1 MELSFKI
8 IKEFS
13 GFIKVN
19 TDRMHLRKAL
29 LKAAVIVYSTK
40 QYIGKFLDSESEGR
54 ISHMK
59 NGAYNG
65 DTFREIIELCIHAGK
80 ANITNILTTGK
91 SRIKESMES
100 IVAMLYGKSK
110 RLCKSKVSYINRI
123 KGKDVSIILEIIK
136 RKPLVSYLNDK
147 LMLPNA

>member
-1 MELSFKI
+1 M
-8 IKEFS
+8 
-13 GFIKVN
+13 
-19 TDRMHLRKAL
+19 
-29 LKAAVIVYSTK
+29 
-40 QYIGKFLDSESEGR
+40 FLDSESDGR
-54 ISHMK
+54 ISHM
-59 NGAYNG
+59 NNVAYNVE
-65 DTFREIIELCIHAGK
+65 TFRVIIFLCICAGK

-91 SRIKESMES
+91 RRINESIET

-136 RKPLVSYLNDK
+136 RKPPVSYLNDK